1 MPFRGTNLA
10 RGLCCQ
16 VEVGKADP
24 PPADGGL
31 GMNKTGSLG
40 ATKTHRLP
48 FVVLRIKSL
57 RH

>member
-1 MPFRGTNLA
+1 MA
-10 RGLCCQ
+10 RRLCCQ

-24 PPADGGL
+24 WPADGGL

-40 ATKTHRLP
+40 TTKIHSLP
-48 FVVLRIKSL
+48 FVVLKIKSL

>member
-1 MPFRGTNLA
+1 
-10 RGLCCQ
+10 
-16 VEVGKADP
+16 
-24 PPADGGL
+24 
-31 GMNKTGSLG
+31 MNKTGSLG